1 MNYQSNKCL
10 ICDKLI
16 NSNEKIY
23 RGFDNN
29 YCSYQCRETLSNLV
43 IKSDPNYNTP
53 SKWRNTIKRSSSSF
67 NVLIDELESQTT
79 DLNSTYNISYNTNY
93 NNKYKFND
101 ISPIISLFPI
111 TSNVFTCYGILYI
124 ILISTLIVIYLLVLY
139 KVIT

>member
-16 NSNEKIY
+16 NSNEKVY

-53 SKWRNTIKRSSSSF
+53 SKWINTIKKSSSSF
-67 NVLIDELESQTT
+67 NISIDDLESETIP
-79 DLNSTYNISYNTNY
+79 LNSRYNTNY

-101 ISPIISLFPI
+101 ISPIVSLLPISF
-111 TSNVFTCYGILYI
+111 NAFTCYVIFYIL
-124 ILISTLIVIYLLVLY
+124 LISTLILIYLLNM
-139 KVIT
+139 I